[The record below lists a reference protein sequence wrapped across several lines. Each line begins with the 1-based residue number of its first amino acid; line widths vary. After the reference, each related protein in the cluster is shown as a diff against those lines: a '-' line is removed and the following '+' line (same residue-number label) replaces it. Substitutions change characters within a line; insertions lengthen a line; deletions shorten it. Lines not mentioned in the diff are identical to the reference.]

1 MTHQLID
8 RGKIYLYFSLLLVLL
23 SIHNINSTNLINN
36 FFKIKKI
43 TLDSNIDESINEE
56 IFTSLKRFYNLNIFS
71 ENLKE
76 IENILDKFNIIN
88 EYKIKKEYPSNIKI
102 ELIKTNILAYYYD
115 NNEKTYL
122 GENGKKIK
130 DINSLKT
137 DLPLIIGKVDINNFL
152 SLNNKLM
159 DNGFELNDFVK
170 FYAFK
175 SNRWDLLYRNKI
187 LIKLPIDEVDF
198 SLNLLKRMLKNS
210 NLENVNIIDLR
221 IKNRIILT

>member
-130 DINSLKT
+130 DINSLRT

>member
-130 DINSLKT
+130 NINSLRT

>member
-1 MTHQLID
+1 MTLQLID
-8 RGKIYLYFSLLLVLL
+8 RGKIYLYFFLLIILL
-23 SIHNINSTNLINN
+23 SIHNINSTNLINS
-36 FFKIKKI
+36 FFKVKKI
-43 TLDSNIDESINEE
+43 TLDSNIDEPINEE
-56 IFTSLKRFYNLNIFS
+56 IFSSLKKFYNLNIFS
-71 ENLKE
+71 KNLKQ
-76 IENILDKFNIIN
+76 IENILDQFNIIN

-130 DINSLKT
+130 EINSIKT

-152 SLNNKLM
+152 SLNKKLL

-175 SNRWDLLYRNKI
+175 SNRWDLLYKNKI

-198 SLNLLKRMLKNS
+198 SLNLLKRMLEIS

>member
-1 MTHQLID
+1 MTRQLID
-8 RGKIYLYFSLLLVLL
+8 RGKIYLYFSLLIVLL

-76 IENILDKFNIIN
+76 IENILDKFNIIS

-130 DINSLKT
+130 DINSIKT
-137 DLPLIIGKVDINNFL
+137 DLPLIIGKVDINNFIR
-152 SLNNKLM
+152 LNKKLL

>member
-1 MTHQLID
+1 MTLQLID
-8 RGKIYLYFSLLLVLL
+8 RGKIYLYFFLLIILL
-23 SIHNINSTNLINN
+23 SIHNINSTNLINS
-36 FFKIKKI
+36 FFKVKKI
-43 TLDSNIDESINEE
+43 TLDSNIDEPINEE
-56 IFTSLKRFYNLNIFS
+56 IFSSLKKFYNLNIFS
-71 ENLKE
+71 KNLKE
-76 IENILDKFNIIN
+76 IENILDQFNIIN

-130 DINSLKT
+130 EINSIKT

-152 SLNNKLM
+152 SLNKKLL

-175 SNRWDLLYRNKI
+175 SNRWDLLYKNKI

-198 SLNLLKRMLKNS
+198 SLNLLKRMLEIS

>member
-56 IFTSLKRFYNLNIFS
+56 IFTSLKKFYNLNIFS

-130 DINSLKT
+130 DINSLRT

>member
-76 IENILDKFNIIN
+76 IENILDKFNIIS

-137 DLPLIIGKVDINNFL
+137 DLPLIIGKVDINSFL

-198 SLNLLKRMLKNS
+198 SLNLLKRMLKKS